1 MKFICQTNDPVQA
14 QLIKVASLFPEAVK
28 EAESADVGDADYF
41 ENLPDTCFAMPET
54 RQFPINNRE
63 QTLLSIGYSKLASK
77 VPEYVLDS
85 LEKAAQIYDI
95 DTSSMFKFATA
106 EIEAVDEKY
115 LLPEIKRFKVASATD
130 VPEVEKAFLEFYT
143 KMSTEQRVE
152 AGTNLVKF
160 AEDYSVPLAPGT
172 HKLAGFTLTSTQVLV
187 DWTEA
192 RKAAAEKL
200 GSAVAQAYTK
210 VAENLRKLPGYLNN
224 RTDQL
229 ALVDMFLDMDK
240 TAGVNAFYGT
250 HIPDPFRTVFNT
262 DKPANSFI
270 KVAGVLA
277 NKQLLAQLPLDF
289 WTDLLG
295 DTGAAEIAPG
305 GVINPEALA
314 QVVTTLP
321 EDLKVIVEKQLSA
334 YSK

>member
-14 QLIKVASLFPEAVK
+14 QLIKIAALFPEAVK
-28 EAESADVGDADYF
+28 EAGNADIGDADYF

-77 VPEYVLDS
+77 VPAHVLDS

-95 DTSSMFKFATA
+95 DTSSMFKTAT
-106 EIEAVDEKY
+106 IEEPLEANY
-115 LLPEIKRFKVASATD
+115 LLPEIKRFKVASAAD
-130 VPEVEKAFLEFYT
+130 VPAVEKAFLEFYPRMNT
-143 KMSTEQRVE
+143 DQRVE

-160 AEDYSVPLAPGT
+160 AEDYGVPLSSGT
-172 HKLAGFTLTSTQVLV
+172 HKLAGFTLTSTKALV

-192 RKAAAEKL
+192 RKTAAEKL
-200 GSAVAQAYTK
+200 GSAVVHAYTK
-210 VAENLRKLPGYLNN
+210 VAADLRKLPAYLNN

-229 ALVDMFLDMDK
+229 ALVDMFLNMDK
-240 TAGVNAFYGT
+240 TAGVDAFYGT
-250 HIPDPFRTVFNT
+250 HLPDPFRTVFNT
-262 DKPANSFI
+262 DKPADTFI
-270 KVAGVLA
+270 KVAGVLV

-289 WTDLLG
+289 WKDLLG
-295 DTGAAEIAPG
+295 DAGAAEIAPG
-305 GVINPEALA
+305 GVINPEALS